1 MKTLTIF
8 FFGLFLCIKTSG
20 QTVISINQTCQND
33 KKETYNIPGVG
44 VLVHIKCKGK
54 KTKDL
59 FVIKS
64 SYDAEYGLLLNDQYE
79 MSQGKKKIES
89 YGTKFFIVRAKGKNI
104 KYKYDFTLKSW
115 TKIEK
120 KPPTWRTGDRE

>member
-1 MKTLTIF
+1 MKKLAILL
-8 FFGLFLCIKTSG
+8 FGLFLCIKTSG
-20 QTVISINQTCQND
+20 QTVLSLEQTCKGD
-33 KKETYNIPGVG
+33 KKESYNIPGVG
-44 VLVHIKCKGK
+44 ILIHIKCTGE

-64 SYDAEYGLLLNDQYE
+64 NHDAEYGLLLNDEYVMQE
-79 MSQGKKKIES
+79 GKKKIES
-89 YGTKFFIVRAKGKNI
+89 YGTKFFIVKVIGKNI
-104 KYKYDFTLKSW
+104 KYKYDFALKSW